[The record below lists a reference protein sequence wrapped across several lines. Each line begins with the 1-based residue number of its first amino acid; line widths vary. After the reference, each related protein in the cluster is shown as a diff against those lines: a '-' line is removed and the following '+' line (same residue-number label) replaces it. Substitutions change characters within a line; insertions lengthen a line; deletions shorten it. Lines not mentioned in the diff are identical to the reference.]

1 MMDGVIKMWYILT
14 AIYGVATKWN
24 EALIHTM
31 TRVNL
36 GHILH
41 KPVTKTICYM
51 IPVLGNVQANP
62 KIM

>member
-1 MMDGVIKMWYILT
+1 MTDGVIKMWYILT
-14 AIYGVATKWN
+14 VIYGVATKTS

-31 TRVNL
+31 TWVNL

-41 KPVTKTICYM
+41 KPVTKTIHYM